1 MRMTKWLTLGTMMV
15 LVLTGCKVSTPFAP
29 EVSYS
34 TSSLPGS
41 TMSNTNHV
49 DMLTFGI
56 IYPMTHPF
64 YEMITD
70 SIEIASK
77 SHPIQLIVKAPD
89 EINIEQQ
96 MRMMDTLITQK
107 VSGIAID
114 PIDPVALEPL
124 INKAVQAGIP
134 VICFESD
141 VPGSKRYSFI
151 GSDPLKEGTLMGQMV
166 DRYLKGRGMIMIEGS
181 VSGSPQIRQ
190 RLQGLEQYLKQYTE
204 IQVLEKKYH
213 NGDNEKAISDLESM
227 INEHP
232 HFDALVPLDIVSSS
246 NTILV
251 WKSQGLKRYAMTFG
265 MTPEVREALLNG
277 QINTVISENEHLWGD
292 KIIEQLL
299 AASRNASPTTW
310 VDTGFVEIKQSDM
323 ANEY

>member
-1 MRMTKWLTLGTMMV
+1 MRMIKWVTLGTLML
-15 LVLTGCKVSTPFAP
+15 LVLTGCRSSASTP

-34 TSSLPGS
+34 TSSSPNS
-41 TMSNTNHV
+41 TSSNTKRA

-56 IYPMTHPF
+56 IYPMAHPF

-77 SHPIQLIVKAPD
+77 PHPVQLIVKAPD
-89 EINIEQQ
+89 EINLEQQ
-96 MRMMDTLITQK
+96 MRMMETLITQR

-114 PIDPVALEPL
+114 PIDPIAFEPL

-141 VPGSKRYSFI
+141 VPNSKRYSFI
-151 GSDPLKEGTLMGQMV
+151 GSDPLQEGTLMGQMI
-166 DRYLKGRGMIMIEGS
+166 DHNLKGRGMIMIEGS
-181 VSGSPQIRQ
+181 MSGSPQIRQ
-190 RLQGLEQYLKQYTE
+190 RLQGLEQYLKLNTE

-213 NGDNEKAISDLESM
+213 NGDNEKAITDLESM

-246 NTILV
+246 NAILV

-265 MTPEVREALLNG
+265 LTPEVKEALLNG
-277 QINTVISENEHLWGD
+277 QINAVVSENEHLWGNL
-292 KIIEQLL
+292 IIEQLL
-299 AASRNASPTTW
+299 AAAKQATPTGW
-310 VDTGFVEIKQSDM
+310 IDTGFEEIKQEEM
-323 ANEY
+323 ANNY

>member
-15 LVLTGCKVSTPFAP
+15 LVLTGCKDSTPSAP

-34 TSSLPGS
+34 TSSSPGS
-41 TMSNTNHV
+41 TMSNTKHA
-49 DMLTFGI
+49 DTLTFGI

-77 SHPIQLIVKAPD
+77 PHPIQLIVKAPD
-89 EINIEQQ
+89 EINLEQQ
-96 MRMMDTLITQK
+96 MRMMETLITQK

-151 GSDPLKEGTLMGQMV
+151 GSDPLKEGTLMGQMI

-181 VSGSPQIRQ
+181 MSGSPQIRQ
-190 RLQGLEQYLKQYTE
+190 RLQGLEQYLRQYTE

-213 NGDNEKAISDLESM
+213 NGDNEKAILDLESM

-265 MTPEVREALLNG
+265 MTPEVKEALLNG
-277 QINTVISENEHLWGD
+277 QINAVISENEHLWGNI
-292 KIIEQLL
+292 IIEQLL
-299 AASRNASPTTW
+299 AAAKHATPTGW
-310 VDTGFVEIKQSDM
+310 IDTGFEEIKQEEM
-323 ANEY
+323 ANNY